1 MQLFR
6 PGSIVSGPLA
16 TLDLTAAGDQSAT
29 EDLLAA
35 ALAWPS
41 HLAGV
46 EQGVKFEPQR
56 WTVRANMIASLDG
69 GATIDG
75 TSGGLGTPIDQKLIG
90 LQRDL
95 ADAVMVGAGTV
106 IGEKYPGAKA
116 YPKRTGRRE
125 RWGRSAVPPWVVVAS
140 RPLPAD
146 LPAITDSATPPFVV
160 TTDEADQPDG
170 VTVIRTG
177 PTLDLGRALDQL
189 ADHGCHRILCEGGP
203 TLLGRLAAADLLD
216 ELSLTIA
223 PALLGTGT
231 TTPLLGGT
239 DLVGGTDLPG
249 GVRAQ
254 QLRRWRLITL
264 LADGDHLFTR
274 YRRER

>member
-6 PGSIVSGPLA
+6 PGSIAAGLLA
-16 TLDLTAAGDQSAT
+16 TLDLTATGDQSAA

-41 HLAGV
+41 QQAGV
-46 EQGVKFEPQR
+46 EQGDQAQPER

-69 GATIDG
+69 GATVDG

-106 IGEKYPGAKA
+106 IGEHYPGAKA
-116 YPKRTGRRE
+116 YPKRTRRRE
-125 RWGRSAVPPWVVVAS
+125 RWCRSAIPPWVIVAS
-140 RPLPAD
+140 HPLPTD
-146 LPAITDSATPPFVV
+146 LPAITDSAVPPFVV
-160 TTDEADQPDG
+160 TIDEVDQPDG

-177 PTLDLGRALDQL
+177 PMLDLGNALEQL

-203 TLLGRLAAADLLD
+203 TLLGRLAAANLLD

-239 DLVGGTDLPG
+239 DLLCGTEALGGTDQEQP
-249 GVRAQ
+249 
-254 QLRRWRLITL
+254 RWRLVTL
-264 LADGDHLFTR
+264 LADGDHLFTG

>member
-6 PGSIVSGPLA
+6 PGSVAAGPLA
-16 TLDLTAAGDQSAT
+16 TLDLTATGDQSAT

-35 ALAWPS
+35 ALAWPNRQ
-41 HLAGV
+41 AGV
-46 EQGVKFEPQR
+46 EQGDQTQPQR

-69 GATIDG
+69 GATVDG

-106 IGEKYPGAKA
+106 IGEHYPGAKA
-116 YPKRTGRRE
+116 YPKRTRRRE
-125 RWGRSAVPPWVVVAS
+125 RWGRSAVPPWVIVAS

-146 LPAITDSATPPFVV
+146 LPAITDSATVPFVV
-160 TTDEADQPDG
+160 TIDEVDQPDG

-177 PTLDLGRALDQL
+177 PTLDLGSALEQL
-189 ADHGCHRILCEGGP
+189 ADHGCPRILCEGGP

-223 PALLGTGT
+223 PALLGIGT

-239 DLVGGTDLPG
+239 DLLGGTGLG
-249 GVRAQ
+249 GADQ
-254 QLRRWRLITL
+254 EQPRWRLVTL

>member
-6 PGSIVSGPLA
+6 PGSIASGPLA
-16 TLDLTAAGDQSAT
+16 TLDLTATGDQSAT

-41 HLAGV
+41 HQAGL
-46 EQGVKFEPQR
+46 EQGDVSQPQR

-69 GATIDG
+69 GATVDG
-75 TSGGLGTPIDQKLIG
+75 TSGGLGTPVDQKLIG

-95 ADAVMVGAGTV
+95 ADAVLVGAGTV
-106 IGEKYPGAKA
+106 IGENYPGARG
-116 YPKRTGRRE
+116 YPKRARRRE

-140 RPLPAD
+140 RPLPTD
-146 LPAITDSATPPFVV
+146 LPAISDSVTPPFVV
-160 TTDEADQPDG
+160 TTDDVDQPDG
-170 VTVIRTG
+170 ATVIRTG
-177 PTLDLGRALDQL
+177 PTLDLGNALEQL
-189 ADHGCHRILCEGGP
+189 ADHGCQRILCEGGP

-216 ELSLTIA
+216 ELSLTTA

-239 DLVGGTDLPG
+239 DLLGSSNLRGGTAQELP
-249 GVRAQ
+249 
-254 QLRRWRLITL
+254 RWRLVTL

-274 YRRER
+274 YRRQR